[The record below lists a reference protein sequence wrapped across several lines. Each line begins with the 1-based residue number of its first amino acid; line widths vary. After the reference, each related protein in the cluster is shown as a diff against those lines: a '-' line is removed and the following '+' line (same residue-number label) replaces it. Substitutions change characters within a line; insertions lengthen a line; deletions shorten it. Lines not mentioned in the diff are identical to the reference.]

1 MGLHTEHNAVPA
13 VDGTELGNLLDG
25 LAYVHAGIDLIRD
38 GIRHL
43 ATARLGVD
51 DTQTLAATLAG
62 SEGGTDVLTAIGLLV
77 ARITNPDTNP
87 CLRGLPFDAQKQAQ
101 QHGEALVYD
110 LADPDLHQH
119 ASEASA
125 AITSH

>member
-1 MGLHTEHNAVPA
+1 MDLHTDGNAVPPL
-13 VDGTELGNLLDG
+13 DGTELGNLLDD
-25 LAYVHAGIDLIRD
+25 LAGIHPGIDLIRD
-38 GIRHL
+38 GV
-43 ATARLGVD
+43 RLIALDRLTVD
-51 DTQTLAATLAG
+51 GTQTLSATAAG
-62 SEGGTDVLTAIGLLV
+62 SSEGTDVLTLWGLLL

-87 CLRGLPFDAQKQAQ
+87 CLRTLPFDAQKTAQ

-110 LADPDLHQH
+110 LADEDLHQH